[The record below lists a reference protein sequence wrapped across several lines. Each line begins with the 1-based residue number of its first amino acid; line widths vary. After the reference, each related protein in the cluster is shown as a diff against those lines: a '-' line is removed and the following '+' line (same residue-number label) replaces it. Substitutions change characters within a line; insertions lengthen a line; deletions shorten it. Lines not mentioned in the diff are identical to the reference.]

1 MTIHYI
7 WTESFDYCNIVSL
20 SRFYYLIIYNMPAK
34 EMIEKKQMFKR
45 EEVCNIIEDILMTW
59 YNLQTE
65 FEKWLNGSWLNNNN
79 WANEHLRYEW
89 LEEFINNL
97 FD

>member
-1 MTIHYI
+1 
-7 WTESFDYCNIVSL
+7 
-20 SRFYYLIIYNMPAK
+20 MPAK